1 MIQKSKLRLGTRGS
15 PLAIAQAHEVID
27 ALKAANSAM
36 REEGAVEIVIIKTT
50 GDASQASGQRLA
62 DQGGKGLF
70 VKEIEEALAAGTID
84 AGVHSA
90 KDLPTRLP
98 HGMRIGCVLPR
109 ADARDAFFARDDFTL
124 DTLPAGSIV
133 GTASPRRQAL
143 VLSVRPDLKVAVL
156 RGNVGTRLRK
166 LEDGIV
172 DATMLAV
179 AGLDRLDESWRIK
192 TYLDPNVI
200 VPAAGQGTIALEIRS
215 GDADTAQMLAGI
227 NCASSATILEAERSV
242 VGALNGSCNS
252 PIAAWGRIQGDEFF
266 MEALA
271 ARLDGS
277 AIHRV
282 RLAGSFAEAL
292 SIGHEAGRQLSE
304 ALPPNF
310 FPDG

>member
-1 MIQKSKLRLGTRGS
+1 MTHHTTLRLGTRGS
-15 PLAIAQAHEVID
+15 PLAMAQTHEVAA
-27 ALKAANSAM
+27 ALMAANPAL
-36 REEGAVEIVIIKTT
+36 RPDGAIEIVVIRTSGDRIQNKT
-50 GDASQASGQRLA
+50 LA

-70 VKEIEEALAAGTID
+70 VKEIEEALEAGTID
-84 AGVHSA
+84 VGVHSA

-109 ADARDAFFARDDFTL
+109 ADPRDAFFARHDYTL
-124 DTLPAGSIV
+124 ESLPAGSVV

-143 VLSVRPDLKVAVL
+143 VLSVRPDLKVALL
-156 RGNVGTRLRK
+156 RGNVGTRLKK
-166 LEDGIV
+166 LEEGVV

-179 AGLDRLDESWRIK
+179 AGLDRLDEAWRIK

-215 GDADTAQMLAGI
+215 QDTATATALESV
-227 NCASSATILEAERSV
+227 NCATSATILNAERAV

-282 RLAGSFAEAL
+282 RLAGSFAQAL

-310 FPDG
+310 FPDD

>member
-1 MIQKSKLRLGTRGS
+1 MTHKSSLKLGTRGS
-15 PLAIAQAHEVID
+15 PLAMAQTHEVIA
-27 ALKAANSAM
+27 ALQAATPALC
-36 REEGAVEIVIIKTT
+36 EDGAIEIVTIKTS
-50 GDASQASGQRLA
+50 GDRIQNRTLA

-70 VKEIEEALAAGTID
+70 VKEIEEALTAGTID
-84 AGVHSA
+84 VGVHSA

-109 ADARDAFFARDDFTL
+109 ADPRDAFFARGDYTL
-124 DTLPAGSIV
+124 ETLPAGSIV

-143 VLSVRPDLKVAVL
+143 VLSVRPDLKVALL

-166 LEDGIV
+166 LEEGVV

-179 AGLDRLDESWRIK
+179 AGLDRLDEAWRIK

-200 VPAAGQGTIALEIRS
+200 VPAAGQGTIALETRS
-215 GDADTAQMLAGI
+215 GDEGTAGILDAI
-227 NCASSATILEAERSV
+227 NCATSATILEAERSV

-252 PIAAWGRIQGDEFF
+252 PIAAWGRIQGGEFF

-304 ALPPNF
+304 ALPPDF
-310 FPDG
+310 FPE

>member
-1 MIQKSKLRLGTRGS
+1 M
-15 PLAIAQAHEVID
+15 AQTQQVVA
-27 ALKAANSAM
+27 ALKAANNDFC
-36 REEGAVEIVIIKTT
+36 REGAIEIVTIRTS
-50 GDASQASGQRLA
+50 GDRIQNRTLA
-62 DQGGKGLF
+62 DKGGKGLF
-70 VKEIEEALAAGTID
+70 VKEIEEALSDGTID

-98 HGMRIGCVLPR
+98 HGVRIGCVLPR
-109 ADARDAFFARDDFTL
+109 GDPRDAFFARDDYTL
-124 DTLPAGSIV
+124 ETLPAHSIV

-143 VLSVRPDLKVAVL
+143 VLSVRPDLKVTLL
-156 RGNVGTRLRK
+156 RGNVGTRLKK

-179 AGLDRLDESWRIK
+179 AGLDRLDEAWRIK
-192 TYLDPNVI
+192 TYLDPKVI
-200 VPAAGQGTIALEIRS
+200 VPAAGQGAIALEIRN
-215 GDADTAQMLAGI
+215 DDLQTATLLSCI
-227 NCASSATILEAERSV
+227 NCTTSATVLDAERAV

-252 PIAAWGRIQGDEFF
+252 PIAAWGHLQGEEFF

-282 RLAGSFAEAL
+282 RLAGPFTEAL

-304 ALPPNF
+304 ALPPGF
-310 FPDG
+310 FPE